1 MSTSKLLTAT
11 FACGL
16 TVSSLLAQCA
26 SQWDLA
32 PGFRVQGEVLCS
44 VEWDADGPGGAPPQV
59 VLGGL
64 FTGAGGIATAN
75 VICYEPVTGVWTA
88 LGLGLDGP
96 VRALAV
102 LPGGSLLAGGS
113 FGSGGGPALNG
124 VALWSGTAWQPLGG
138 GVAGGGVESIAVA
151 PTGEIYVGG
160 TFSQAG
166 SLPASLVARWDASGW
181 SPLGPGLTPIG
192 TNSLVLPGVRSL
204 CWWNGDLFAIGGF
217 TDAGGVATNQIAR
230 WDGVSWSSPAL
241 PLTFLGVARVMAPY
255 AGGLA
260 VAGSD
265 FADFLFVWNGVF
277 WTPVVVPA
285 GVPVAMKELA
295 NGDLIHGTRGI
306 ASGEVRRLR
315 AGVWTTLGTTTS
327 GVAMTFVPIPG
338 APAEQFLFGGAFAV
352 IGGVPATSIA
362 KWDGTAWS
370 GDSPLFDGPVNTVVA
385 GPDGEVYVGGNFT
398 SIGGVPIQR
407 VAKFDGSTWSQVG
420 AGFGAAVTSLAA
432 LGDGTLY
439 AAVQPSA
446 VWRFDGTAW
455 SVLPGAPYGR
465 FVVGRRDQLAV
476 VGTTISLRTATGWQG
491 TGASSPGAPLG
502 ATFARD
508 GSLLACGYWA
518 FPSTIGSVA
527 RWTGTGWVALDPN
540 GQINT
545 GLASSILEL
554 ANGDLVVG
562 GDFQFPGPGA
572 VQRVGTV
579 WQPMGAGLTITG
591 GVVSLTAL
599 ADGSLLAVGNF
610 TRSGTVPLRGVARWN
625 GAQWEPYRNLAWN
638 SGGFVT
644 TVAVHPAGDLLLGGF
659 MAYPAPRFAR
669 LRSSCPAAVVP
680 VGAGC
685 AGSGGANRLQ
695 ATVWPVA
702 GAAGVT
708 RGSELP
714 PLSFAVVARSLTSAA
729 IPLSSV
735 LPSGQPGCTLWLAPD
750 LLEVLPV
757 LGGAAESALAVPA
770 QPTLIGQTYREQ
782 WVAFELGA
790 GAVLSAVTATRAL
803 AVTIGAMP

>member
-1 MSTSKLLTAT
+1 MTTANLLGSA
-11 FACGL
+11 FVCASAL
-16 TVSSLLAQCA
+16 YSLPAQCE
-26 SQWDLA
+26 SQWDQV
-32 PGFRVQGEVLCS
+32 PGFAVQGEVLCS
-44 VEWDADGPGGAPPQV
+44 VEWDVDGPGGAPPQV

-64 FTGAGGIATAN
+64 FSGAGGIATAN
-75 VICYEPVTGVWTA
+75 IISYEPIAGVWTSF
-88 LGLGLDGP
+88 GLGLDGP

-102 LPGGSLLAGGS
+102 LPGGTLVAGGAFVS
-113 FGSGGGPALNG
+113 AGGPDLNG
-124 VALWSGTAWQPLGG
+124 VALWSGITWQPLGG
-138 GVAGGGVESIAVA
+138 GVTGGGVESIVVA

-160 TFSQAG
+160 TFNQAG
-166 SLPASLVARWDASGW
+166 SGAASLVACWDGSVW

-192 TNSLVLPGVRSL
+192 ANSLVLPGVRSL

-217 TDAGGVATNQIAR
+217 TFAGGVAANQIAR

-241 PLTFLGVARVMAPY
+241 PLAFLGVARVMVPF
-255 AGGLA
+255 AGGIL

-265 FADFLFVWNGVF
+265 LVDFLFAWNGAS
-277 WTPVVVPA
+277 WNPVAVPA

-306 ASGEVRRLR
+306 GSGTVRRLR
-315 AGVWTTLGTTTS
+315 GGVWTTLGTTTS
-327 GVAMTFVPIPG
+327 GVAMTFAPIPG
-338 APAEQFLFGGAFAV
+338 APGEQFLFGGAFAS
-352 IGGVPATSIA
+352 IGSTAASSIA

-370 GDSPLFDGPVNTVVA
+370 GDAPRFDGPVNTVVT

-407 VAKFDGSTWSQVG
+407 VAKFDGATWSQVG
-420 AGFGAAVTSLAA
+420 AGFGTAVTSLAA

-446 VWRFDGTAW
+446 VWRFDGTTW

-540 GQINT
+540 AQINT

-599 ADGSLLAVGNF
+599 ADGSPLAVGNF

-625 GAQWEPYRNLAWN
+625 GTQWEPYRNLAWN
-638 SGGFVT
+638 SGSFVT
-644 TVAVHPAGDLLLGGF
+644 TVAVHPAGDLLLGGS
-659 MAYPAPRFAR
+659 MAYPAQRFAR

-685 AGSGGANRLQ
+685 AGSGGANRLR
-695 ATVWPVA
+695 AAVWPLA
-702 GAAGVT
+702 GAVGVT

-714 PLSFAVVARSLTSAA
+714 PLSFAVVVRSLTSAA
-729 IPLSSV
+729 IPLSIA
-735 LPSGQPGCTLWLAPD
+735 LPSGPGCTLWLAPD

-757 LGGAAESALAVPA
+757 LGGAAESALVVPA
-770 QPTLIGQTYREQ
+770 QPSLIGQAYREQ
-782 WVAFELGA
+782 WLAFELGA
-790 GAVLSAVTATRAL
+790 GGVLAAVTATRAL
-803 AVTIGAMP
+803 AVTIGSIP